1 MTQSVRQF
9 SMIVCIDYVENL
21 YNDADWEPTDTV
33 CVTGEHCKTV
43 VYYIDWNRCKDD
55 SVTMNRS
62 YVEPKGTQ
70 AKFILQNLF
79 LLTVSDVIL

>member
-1 MTQSVRQF
+1 
-9 SMIVCIDYVENL
+9 
-21 YNDADWEPTDTV
+21 
-33 CVTGEHCKTV
+33 
-43 VYYIDWNRCKDD
+43 
-55 SVTMNRS
+55 MNRS